1 MDILV
6 PYFKA
11 GLENNELCIWI
22 TSQPLEVEEAKTS
35 MKRNVP
41 DFDVYL
47 EKGQIE
53 IIPYTSGYLKEGIFD
68 PDRVVNSW
76 VKKINQAL
84 ARGYDGLRA
93 PGDNRGLEKKA
104 GMDLLIMRIK

>member
-1 MDILV
+1 M
-6 PYFKA
+6 
-11 GLENNELCIWI
+11 
-22 TSQPLEVEEAKTS
+22 
-35 MKRNVP
+35 
-41 DFDVYL
+41 
-47 EKGQIE
+47 
-53 IIPYTSGYLKEGIFD
+53 FD

-93 PGDNRGLEKKA
+93 PGDNRGLGKKA